1 MSTALLT
8 SAACIDKANGATLV
22 CQRAEN
28 PVTAVVPLTYSNEKH
43 SEVSVI
49 NQINIHMLVF
59 LPVSCFVMLHRVP
72 LAKGKSHWSKIALD
86 ITECLTSNIFRLA
99 AILLLCASILETT
112 KYILHKKWP
121 GG

>member
-28 PVTAVVPLTYSNEKH
+28 TVTAVVTLTYSNGKH

-72 LAKGKSHWSKIALD
+72 LAKGKSHWSKFALD
-86 ITECLTSNIFRLA
+86 ITECSLAELISCNFVTLRLA
-99 AILLLCASILETT
+99 FWIQQHT
-112 KYILHKKWP
+112 
-121 GG
+121 